1 MVVRELFFFY
11 FEDVRGLTRTICF
24 ALAIVIL
31 VPVWGDKPVVVL
43 RDSSPAGTLTVKN
56 IETYLYISTDQLA
69 DLGGGK
75 RYFAP
80 KKFKESLRLWGSR
93 VVFSPENPFVVID
106 GVPYNMG
113 LPTKLDSDG
122 LMVPLAGFFESF
134 ALATNSRISI
144 GTDTIRITTAG
155 TSQSGESSAQEEQKP
170 AAKDIT
176 GQKSRQKKL
185 IVVDPGH
192 GGKDPGAIGPSG
204 IREKDITLAIAKYL
218 KSELESRGYQ
228 VVLTRESDRFI
239 TLSDRSKLAN
249 QLHADMFI
257 SIHCNA
263 SKNKNSCGTQGFYLS
278 PAKTS
283 EARATAALENKVLL
297 IEDNP
302 IIDNLDELQFIMAD
316 MLQSAYQRESS
327 ILAYVI
333 EQNISRRTGLE
344 ARGPEGA
351 GFYVLYGT
359 YMPSVLVETA
369 FISNPEEEKFL
380 SKPKNQKK
388 IAEAIADGIDQFFQ
402 NINH

>member
-1 MVVRELFFFY
+1 MRILIPLFLILLSAAQGAEIAVVKES
-11 FEDVRGLTRTICF
+11 EVVGK
-24 ALAIVIL
+24 IV
-31 VPVWGDKPVVVL
+31 PE
-43 RDSSPAGTLTVKN
+43 TVDG
-56 IETYLYISTDQLA
+56 YHYVSTDQLVA
-69 DLGGGK
+69 IGGGK

-80 KKFKESLRLWGSR
+80 TKFKESLRMWGTR

-113 LPTKLDSDG
+113 LPTRLTHSG
-122 LMVPLAGFFESF
+122 LMVPLTGFFESF
-134 ALATNSRISI
+134 GLATNSQVIISE
-144 GTDTIRITTAG
+144 DTIKISSGGKAIT
-155 TSQSGESSAQEEQKP
+155 GENQVGETKETPTNKP
-170 AAKDIT
+170 APPEKR
-176 GQKSRQKKL
+176 SHKL
-185 IVVDPGH
+185 IVIDPGH

-204 IREKDITLAIAKYL
+204 IREKDIVLAIAKYL
-218 KSELESRGYQ
+218 KDELESRGYQ
-228 VVLTRESDRFI
+228 VVLTRENDRFI
-239 TLSDRSKLAN
+239 PLSERSKTAN
-249 QLHADMFI
+249 KLHADLFI

-263 SKNKNSCGTQGFYLS
+263 SKNRKSHGTQGFYLS

-283 EARATAALENKVLL
+283 DARATAALENKVLL

-316 MLQSAYQRESS
+316 MVQSAYQRESS
-327 ILAYVI
+327 ILAYII
-333 EQNISRRTGLE
+333 EQNISKKTGLE

-369 FISNPEEEKFL
+369 FISNPKEEKFL

-388 IAEAIADGIDQFFQ
+388 IAQAIADGVDQFFQ